1 MLRIMVSESSVD
13 GVIAKLEGQL
23 RGPWVDE
30 VRTYCEQ
37 ILENGHPL
45 TLDVKDV
52 TFLDRDAVTLLLK
65 LTKRGIR
72 LVNRTPFLTEL
83 LRSDASGQ

>member
-1 MLRIMVSESSVD
+1 MLKIMASESPVD
-13 GVIAKLEGQL
+13 GMIAKLEGQL

-37 ILENGHPL
+37 FLENGHQL

-52 TFLDRDAVTLLLK
+52 TFLDRGAVALLLQ

-83 LRSDASGQ
+83 LRSDASRL